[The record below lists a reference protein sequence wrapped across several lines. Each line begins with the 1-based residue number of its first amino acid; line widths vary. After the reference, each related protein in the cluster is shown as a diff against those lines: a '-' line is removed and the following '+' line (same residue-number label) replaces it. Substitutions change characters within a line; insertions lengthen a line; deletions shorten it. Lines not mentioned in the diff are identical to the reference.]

1 MDAKGILPTDL
12 YNMDEKGFR
21 IGVAGAQ
28 WVVSLDTDRPTYLA
42 SSQNRELVT
51 DVECVSADGHLY
63 AEMKK
68 KVTAKNAG
76 VRKAVTTMRKG
87 ICPELRHVLT
97 FHPQEQISHPI
108 PLGGEACLDLRE
120 RVFQVTTGEGRGPL
134 NRQIF
139 HG

>member
-1 MDAKGILPTDL
+1 MKLGVWCKAIPLKQRTRHDGRCVVPKERNANTRAKLDQMKRGRKDA
-12 YNMDEKGFR
+12 GFK
-21 IGVAGAQ
+21 
-28 WVVSLDTDRPTYLA
+28 
-42 SSQNRELVT
+42 E
-51 DVECVSADGHLY
+51 LY
-63 AEMKK
+63 AEMK
-68 KVTAKNAG
+68 KVTAKNAR

-87 ICPELRHVLT
+87 LCPYLQHVLI

-108 PLGGEACLDLRE
+108 PLGREACLDSRE